1 MARKAGSDGRVTA
14 EAILRESLSLFAQ
27 YGFAAV
33 SMRQI
38 ADRVGVQPGAI
49 YQHHR
54 NKQQLLVAV
63 LDTHMDGL
71 LTASAENQRGD
82 CTSVQA
88 LERFA
93 RFHIQ
98 YHITRPDE
106 VFVSYMELR
115 SLEQEGYALIEGK
128 RRKYERAL
136 KTILESGVS
145 DGTFQLD
152 DPHVSA
158 MAILSMLTGV
168 NTWFRSGGRLSQQKI
183 EDIYT
188 SMVLGAVGHRLP
200 EAHSEGE
207 SNV

>member
-1 MARKAGSDGRVTA
+1 MARKAGADGRVTA

-38 ADRVGVQPGAI
+38 ADKVGVQPGAI

-54 NKQQLLVAV
+54 SKQDLLVAV
-63 LDTHMDGL
+63 LDAHMDGL
-71 LTASAENQRGD
+71 LPASEANQSGEG
-82 CTSVQA
+82 TSVQA

-115 SLEQEGYALIEGK
+115 SLEPAGYALIEGK
-128 RRKYERAL
+128 RRQYEQVL
-136 KTILESGVS
+136 KAILARGVA
-145 DGTFQLD
+145 DGTFQIA

-168 NTWFRSGGRLSQQKI
+168 NTWYRSGGRLSQQKI

-188 SMVLGAVGHRLP
+188 AMVLGAVGHQP
-200 EAHSEGE
+200 TMGE
-207 SNV
+207 RNV

>member
-1 MARKAGSDGRVTA
+1 MARKTGADGRVTA

-27 YGFAAV
+27 YGFATV

-38 ADRVGVQPGAI
+38 ADKVGVQPGAI

-71 LTASAENQRGD
+71 LKASAENQQGD

-115 SLEQEGYALIEGK
+115 SLEEEGYALIEGK
-128 RRKYERAL
+128 RRKYERIL
-136 KTILESGVS
+136 KSILERGVS

-168 NTWFRSGGRLSQQKI
+168 NTWYRSGGRLSQQKI

-200 EAHSEGE
+200 DTHS
-207 SNV
+207 